1 MQTSIGKFTHAGLGS
16 RRNWI
21 VCWRWSVSVLA
32 VECALVV
39 ALIGFAASSRS
50 VSPVK
55 SSSQVEQAKQNPA
68 HSRKACPLGNLQK
81 TQSL

>member
-1 MQTSIGKFTHAGLGS
+1 MQTQIGKFTHSGLSS

-21 VCWRWSVSVLA
+21 VCWRWSLAVLA
-32 VECALVV
+32 VEFAIVI
-39 ALIGFAASSRS
+39 ALIGFAANSRS
-50 VSPVK
+50 VAPVK
-55 SSSQVEQAKQNPA
+55 SSSQVEQAKQNST

>member
-1 MQTSIGKFTHAGLGS
+1 MQTQIGKFTHSGLSS

-21 VCWRWSVSVLA
+21 VCWRWSLAVLA
-32 VECALVV
+32 VEFALVI
-39 ALIGFAASSRS
+39 ALIGFAVSSRS

-55 SSSQVEQAKQNPA
+55 SSFQVEQVQQSPA
-68 HSRKACPLGNLQK
+68 HSRKACPLRNLQK